1 MADKKGD
8 TLSVR
13 EKAQQMRLEQDK
25 ADKRTRTI
33 IIALVVVVVIAVVA
47 AVGIVIWQQVAKQ
60 RAVANADPAA
70 VLGDYASGAPIVVS
84 HLGVGQKDESLP
96 TLTEYFD
103 YSCHACADID
113 VLAGNELSRDV
124 ADGKYNIEYQPVT
137 TVDMG
142 YMHPATTASLVV
154 AQKDPEHWEA
164 FHHSLL
170 SYFSTQYNAGKGQV
184 IQNREA
190 SWKQVKVLAKEV
202 GVPDKVIES
211 IPQNVTTDYL
221 EASTT
226 AWRNAAIE
234 NRGDKLG
241 TPEFVKDHSTRIDL
255 SGADAQTLVSIIR
268 AGIGV
273 E

>member
-1 MADKKGD
+1 MAGKKGD
-8 TLSVR
+8 ALSVR

-33 IIALVVVVVIAVVA
+33 IITLVAVVVVAVIA
-47 AVGIVIWQQVAKQ
+47 AVGVVIWQQVAKQ
-60 RAVANADPAA
+60 KAVASADPAV
-70 VLGDYASGAPIVVS
+70 VLGDYASGAPIVTS

-113 VLAGNELSRDV
+113 VLVGAELSQDV

-154 AQKDPEHWEA
+154 AQKDPEHWVA
-164 FHHSLL
+164 FHHSLMT
-170 SYFSTQYNAGKGQV
+170 YFSMQYNTGQGQV
-184 IQNREA
+184 IQNQEA
-190 SWKQVKVLAKEV
+190 SWKQVKSLAKEV
-202 GVPDKVIES
+202 GVPDEVIDS

-221 EASTT
+221 EASTAAWKT
-226 AWRNAAIE
+226 APVE

-255 SGADAQTLVSIIR
+255 SQADAQTLASIIR
-268 AGIGV
+268 EGIGV